1 MNYSDLNRTKRKPSA
16 RLLQI
21 TLLSAL
27 GAAAGTALLSVNTA
41 QAQKATTVRIGF
53 FPNLTHAPALVALE
67 RGDFAKAFGKV
78 SLQTKDFVSGTQL
91 SEAFAAG
98 TIDIGYIGPGPA
110 INAVAKGLPVQ
121 IIAGASNA
129 GAVLIARKGVSIAS
143 FKDLAG
149 KKVGIPSLGNTQDI
163 SLRHILKEQGLKS
176 QVDGGNVSILP
187 VAPADVAA
195 AFSSKSLDAALVPEP
210 WGALLESQG
219 NKLVLDEKAIW
230 RGGNY
235 PSAVV
240 IVNTQF
246 AADNPQLVQ
255 AFVKAHLNAIN
266 FILKNTPA
274 AQTAISSQLLKLT
287 GQKVN
292 ALVLQRALSRTRIT
306 ADIDIDALKE
316 YADLNRE
323 AGYAR
328 EVPDLSKAVNL
339 TYLNAA
345 KAGK

>member
-1 MNYSDLNRTKRKPSA
+1 MKHFA
-16 RLLQI
+16 RFHRPPER
-21 TLLSAL
+21 TLLLAL
-27 GAAAGTALLSVNTA
+27 GLLAGTLSSA
-41 QAQKATTVRIGF
+41 QAQKATTLRLGY
-53 FPNLTHAPALVALE
+53 FPNLTHAPALVGLE
-67 RGDFAKAFGKV
+67 RGDFQKALGKV
-78 SLQTKDFVSGTQL
+78 TLQTKDFVSGTQL

-98 TIDIGYIGPGPA
+98 TLDIGYIGPGPA
-110 INAVAKGLPVQ
+110 INAVARGLPLQ

-129 GAVLIARKGVSIAS
+129 GAVLIARKGVNIAS

-176 QVDGGNVSILP
+176 QSDGGSVTILP

-219 NKLVLDEKAIW
+219 NRLVQDEKAIW

-235 PSAVV
+235 PSAVL

-255 AFVKAHLNAIN
+255 AFVKAHLSAVT

-274 AQTAISSQLLKLT
+274 AQSAISAQLFKLT

-292 ALVLQRALSRTRIT
+292 ALVLQRALSRTRLT
-306 ADIDIDALKE
+306 ADVDMDALKD

-328 EVPDLSKAVNL
+328 EVPDLSKVVNL